1 MSKKSILNIL
11 SSTNIGLNCLI
22 LIKSIYS
29 AVQNSDLFDKLS
41 NEFNDIF
48 EKRLDKTKTWE
59 DVRNDNPVLTEK
71 RDCLRYKL
79 MMSCIGL
86 NGHVISTGLA
96 ITTLCINN
104 LTKSKVAPII
114 TFGLSTT
121 MLLASI
127 AIEKD
132 SLFTL
137 TKSSEPNR

>member
-11 SSTNIGLNCLI
+11 SSTNIGLNCLMLCVNLYMLQKHPKTLRIEI
-22 LIKSIYS
+22 L
-29 AVQNSDLFDKLS
+29 
-41 NEFNDIF
+41 EFE
-48 EKRLDKTKTWE
+48 EKRAGYINSGVLDTENSKLRARLNNLMSKF
-59 DVRNDNPVLTEK
+59 DVI
-71 RDCLRYKL
+71 CLGSIIHIL
-79 MMSCIGL
+79 
-86 NGHVISTGLA
+86 STGLA